1 MKLIMKI
8 VFSSVLVMFLSHFI
22 KGVYVENFTTSIIV
36 AMVLGLL
43 NLFVKPILIL
53 FTLPITLFTLGLF
66 LLVINAVLILL
77 CTKIVGGFRVDSFFT
92 ALIFSMVL
100 SLFQSIMYSL
110 LKDKKNK

>member
-1 MKLIMKI
+1 
-8 VFSSVLVMFLSHFI
+8 MFLSHFI

-66 LLVINAVLILL
+66 LLVINAILILL
-77 CTKIVGGFRVDSFFT
+77 CAKIVGGFRVDSFFT

-100 SLFQSIMYSL
+100 SLFQSIMYGL
-110 LKDKKNK
+110 IKEDKK

>member
-1 MKLIMKI
+1 
-8 VFSSVLVMFLSHFI
+8 MFLSHFI

-77 CTKIVGGFRVDSFFT
+77 CTKIVGGFKVDSFFT

>member
-66 LLVINAVLILL
+66 LLVINAILILL
-77 CTKIVGGFRVDSFFT
+77 CAKIVGGFRVDSFFT

-100 SLFQSIMYSL
+100 SLFQSIMYGL
-110 LKDKKNK
+110 IKEDKK